1 MEMTSLII
9 VGVVVLVAIITIIG
23 ILYRYRK
30 CKSDELLVVYGK
42 TGSHKEKVSERDA
55 KGNLVDREVE
65 IKTAKVYHGGAAF
78 VWPIIQGYEVMS
90 MQPIQLNLVLKN
102 ALSAQNIRVTIPT
115 TVTVAISQE
124 PLIMQ
129 NAANR
134 LLGADDDV
142 KESLISDIVYGQMR
156 LVIASMTIE
165 ELNSDRDKFLAQA
178 RDNINTELNKLG
190 LYLMNINISD
200 IQDAAQYID
209 NLGKKEETKAR
220 AQSQAD
226 IAEEEKKGAIQIA
239 QTTREKEIAIA
250 AATKE
255 QETIVAETNR
265 EKEVAIAKTTK
276 EKETQLAEQHKE
288 QQIAVAEQRK
298 EREIGVA
305 TAQTEEASKVAE
317 QEALRA
323 AKIAEQQAYA
333 TAKEAEFTAKAEAAK
348 AEAEAEKEVRM
359 AVAAQNQEA
368 ETVKAQQEKEAK
380 TAQYESEA
388 RQKAAEA
395 EKAAGVAEQKATI
408 EVSKAKGEAEK
419 AKAEAERV
427 AGTSK
432 VEAQMAVAK
441 TEQERQVEVNE
452 AKAKAEEAKLKAEVI
467 IPAEKA
473 KEKAKIEAE
482 AVKSVAILEAEAEAA
497 KILKAAEAKANA
509 TKMQLEAEAEGTKKK
524 LLAEAEGKKASLM
537 AEAEQ
542 KQAMEMAPALA
553 VEHMIKSGM
562 HPEAIVQYA
571 MTDRWKEV
579 AEANAKV
586 FEHIQL
592 GNVTVYGDSNTA
604 GQFMANMAKNL
615 APSLEIARNL
625 PIADSLK
632 QIITGKKPEESPAN
646 GDKFPPVK

>member
-23 ILYRYRK
+23 ILSRYRK

-65 IKTAKVYHGGAAF
+65 IKTAKVYHGGAVF

-255 QETIVAETNR
+255 QETIV
-265 EKEVAIAKTTK
+265 
-276 EKETQLAEQHKE
+276 AEQHKE

-632 QIITGKKPEESPAN
+632 QIITGKKPEESPAK
-646 GDKFPPVK
+646 GDNFPPVK

>member
-23 ILYRYRK
+23 ILSRYRK

-276 EKETQLAEQHKE
+276 EKETQLAEQYKE

-323 AKIAEQQAYA
+323 
-333 TAKEAEFTAKAEAAK
+333 AKEAEFTAKAEAAK

-632 QIITGKKPEESPAN
+632 QIITGKKPEESPAK
-646 GDKFPPVK
+646 GDNFPPVK

>member
-23 ILYRYRK
+23 ILSRYRK

-323 AKIAEQQAYA
+323 AK
-333 TAKEAEFTAKAEAAK
+333 EAEFTAKAEAAK
-348 AEAEAEKEVRM
+348 AEAEAEKKVRM

-632 QIITGKKPEESPAN
+632 QIITGKKPEESPAK
-646 GDKFPPVK
+646 GDNFPPVK

>member
-9 VGVVVLVAIITIIG
+9 VSVVVLVAIITIIG
-23 ILYRYRK
+23 ILSRYRK

-276 EKETQLAEQHKE
+276 EKETQLAEQYKE

-323 AKIAEQQAYA
+323 ASL
-333 TAKEAEFTAKAEAAK
+333 AEFTAKAEAAK

-632 QIITGKKPEESPAN
+632 QIITGKKPEESPAK
-646 GDKFPPVK
+646 GDNFPPVK

>member
-23 ILYRYRK
+23 ILSRYRK

-255 QETIVAETNR
+255 QETIV
-265 EKEVAIAKTTK
+265 
-276 EKETQLAEQHKE
+276 AEQHKE

-632 QIITGKKPEESPAN
+632 QIITGKKPEESPAK
-646 GDKFPPVK
+646 GDNFPPAK

>member
-9 VGVVVLVAIITIIG
+9 VGVVAIITIIG
-23 ILYRYRK
+23 ILSRYRK

-348 AEAEAEKEVRM
+348 AEAEAE
-359 AVAAQNQEA
+359 
-368 ETVKAQQEKEAK
+368 
-380 TAQYESEA
+380 
-388 RQKAAEA
+388 
-395 EKAAGVAEQKATI
+395 
-408 EVSKAKGEAEK
+408 
-419 AKAEAERV
+419 
-427 AGTSK
+427 
-432 VEAQMAVAK
+432 
-441 TEQERQVEVNE
+441 
-452 AKAKAEEAKLKAEVI
+452 
-467 IPAEKA
+467 
-473 KEKAKIEAE
+473 
-482 AVKSVAILEAEAEAA
+482 AA

-632 QIITGKKPEESPAN
+632 QIITGKKPEESPAK
-646 GDKFPPVK
+646 GDNFPPVK

>member
-1 MEMTSLII
+1 MVKQALT
-9 VGVVVLVAIITIIG
+9 
-23 ILYRYRK
+23 K
-30 CKSDELLVVYGK
+30 
-42 TGSHKEKVSERDA
+42 KVSERDA

-265 EKEVAIAKTTK
+265 
-276 EKETQLAEQHKE
+276 
-288 QQIAVAEQRK
+288 R
-298 EREIGVA
+298 
-305 TAQTEEASKVAE
+305 
-317 QEALRA
+317 
-323 AKIAEQQAYA
+323 
-333 TAKEAEFTAKAEAAK
+333 
-348 AEAEAEKEVRM
+348 
-359 AVAAQNQEA
+359 
-368 ETVKAQQEKEAK
+368 
-380 TAQYESEA
+380 
-388 RQKAAEA
+388 
-395 EKAAGVAEQKATI
+395 
-408 EVSKAKGEAEK
+408 
-419 AKAEAERV
+419 
-427 AGTSK
+427 
-432 VEAQMAVAK
+432 
-441 TEQERQVEVNE
+441 
-452 AKAKAEEAKLKAEVI
+452 
-467 IPAEKA
+467 
-473 KEKAKIEAE
+473 
-482 AVKSVAILEAEAEAA
+482 
-497 KILKAAEAKANA
+497 
-509 TKMQLEAEAEGTKKK
+509 KK
-524 LLAEAEGKKASLM
+524 LLLLRPLKRKKLNWPSSIRSSKLLLQSK
-537 AEAEQ
+537 ERNVKLVWLQ
-542 KQAMEMAPALA
+542 PKL
-553 VEHMIKSGM
+553 KK
-562 HPEAIVQYA
+562 HP
-571 MTDRWKEV
+571 K
-579 AEANAKV
+579 
-586 FEHIQL
+586 L
-592 GNVTVYGDSNTA
+592 
-604 GQFMANMAKNL
+604 
-615 APSLEIARNL
+615 PS
-625 PIADSLK
+625 
-632 QIITGKKPEESPAN
+632 KKH
-646 GDKFPPVK
+646 

>member
-23 ILYRYRK
+23 ILSRYRK

-42 TGSHKEKVSERDA
+42 TGSHKEKVSECDA

-305 TAQTEEASKVAE
+305 TAQTEEAFKVAE

-323 AKIAEQQAYA
+323 AK
-333 TAKEAEFTAKAEAAK
+333 AEAAK
-348 AEAEAEKEVRM
+348 AESEALRK
-359 AVAAQNQEA
+359 AA
-368 ETVKAQQEKEAK
+368 AK
-380 TAQYESEA
+380 T
-388 RQKAAEA
+388 
-395 EKAAGVAEQKATI
+395 
-408 EVSKAKGEAEK
+408 EK

-432 VEAQMAVAK
+432 V
-441 TEQERQVEVNE
+441 
-452 AKAKAEEAKLKAEVI
+452 KAEVI

-497 KILKAAEAKANA
+497 KILKAA
-509 TKMQLEAEAEGTKKK
+509 
-524 LLAEAEGKKASLM
+524 
-537 AEAEQ
+537 
-542 KQAMEMAPALA
+542 
-553 VEHMIKSGM
+553 
-562 HPEAIVQYA
+562 
-571 MTDRWKEV
+571 
-579 AEANAKV
+579 
-586 FEHIQL
+586 
-592 GNVTVYGDSNTA
+592 
-604 GQFMANMAKNL
+604 
-615 APSLEIARNL
+615 
-625 PIADSLK
+625 DSLK

>member
-23 ILYRYRK
+23 ILSRYRK

-473 KEKAKIEAE
+473 KEKAKIEA
-482 AVKSVAILEAEAEAA
+482 
-497 KILKAAEAKANA
+497 
-509 TKMQLEAEAEGTKKK
+509 KKK

-632 QIITGKKPEESPAN
+632 QIITGKKPEESPAK
-646 GDKFPPVK
+646 GDNFPPVK

>member
-23 ILYRYRK
+23 ILSRYRK

-348 AEAEAEKEVRM
+348 A
-359 AVAAQNQEA
+359 VAAQNQEA

-632 QIITGKKPEESPAN
+632 QIITGKKPEESPAK
-646 GDKFPPVK
+646 GDEFPPVK

>member
-1 MEMTSLII
+1 MTSLII

-23 ILYRYRK
+23 ILSRYRK

-55 KGNLVDREVE
+55 NGNLVDREVE

-348 AEAEAEKEVRM
+348 
-359 AVAAQNQEA
+359 
-368 ETVKAQQEKEAK
+368 
-380 TAQYESEA
+380 
-388 RQKAAEA
+388 
-395 EKAAGVAEQKATI
+395 
-408 EVSKAKGEAEK
+408 
-419 AKAEAERV
+419 
-427 AGTSK
+427 
-432 VEAQMAVAK
+432 
-441 TEQERQVEVNE
+441 
-452 AKAKAEEAKLKAEVI
+452 
-467 IPAEKA
+467 
-473 KEKAKIEAE
+473 
-482 AVKSVAILEAEAEAA
+482 
-497 KILKAAEAKANA
+497 
-509 TKMQLEAEAEGTKKK
+509 KK

-632 QIITGKKPEESPAN
+632 QIITGKKPEESPAK
-646 GDKFPPVK
+646 GDNFPPVK

>member
-23 ILYRYRK
+23 ILSRYRK

-359 AVAAQNQEA
+359 A
-368 ETVKAQQEKEAK
+368 
-380 TAQYESEA
+380 
-388 RQKAAEA
+388 EA

-632 QIITGKKPEESPAN
+632 QIITGKKPEESPAK
-646 GDKFPPVK
+646 GDNFPPVK

>member
-23 ILYRYRK
+23 ILSRYRK

-239 QTTREKEIAIA
+239 QTTRE
-250 AATKE
+250 KE

-632 QIITGKKPEESPAN
+632 QIITGKKPEESPAK
-646 GDKFPPVK
+646 GDNFPPVK

>member
-23 ILYRYRK
+23 ILSRYRK

-348 AEAEAEKEVRM
+348 A
-359 AVAAQNQEA
+359 VAAQNQEA

-632 QIITGKKPEESPAN
+632 QIITGKKPEESPAK
-646 GDKFPPVK
+646 GDNFPPVK

>member
-23 ILYRYRK
+23 ILSRYRK

-419 AKAEAERV
+419 AKAEA
-427 AGTSK
+427 
-432 VEAQMAVAK
+432 QMAVAK

-632 QIITGKKPEESPAN
+632 QIITGKKPEESPAK
-646 GDKFPPVK
+646 GDNFPPVK

>member
-23 ILYRYRK
+23 ILSRYRK

-65 IKTAKVYHGGAAF
+65 IKTAKVYHGGVAF

-90 MQPIQLNLVLKN
+90 MRPIQLNLVLKN

-255 QETIVAETNR
+255 QETIV
-265 EKEVAIAKTTK
+265 
-276 EKETQLAEQHKE
+276 AEQHKE

-646 GDKFPPVK
+646 SDKFPPVK

>member
-9 VGVVVLVAIITIIG
+9 VGVVAIIG
-23 ILYRYRK
+23 ILSRYRK

-129 NAANR
+129 NA
-134 LLGADDDV
+134 
-142 KESLISDIVYGQMR
+142 
-156 LVIASMTIE
+156 
-165 ELNSDRDKFLAQA
+165 
-178 RDNINTELNKLG
+178 
-190 LYLMNINISD
+190 
-200 IQDAAQYID
+200 
-209 NLGKKEETKAR
+209 
-220 AQSQAD
+220 
-226 IAEEEKKGAIQIA
+226 
-239 QTTREKEIAIA
+239 
-250 AATKE
+250 
-255 QETIVAETNR
+255 
-265 EKEVAIAKTTK
+265 
-276 EKETQLAEQHKE
+276 
-288 QQIAVAEQRK
+288 
-298 EREIGVA
+298 
-305 TAQTEEASKVAE
+305 
-317 QEALRA
+317 
-323 AKIAEQQAYA
+323 
-333 TAKEAEFTAKAEAAK
+333 
-348 AEAEAEKEVRM
+348 
-359 AVAAQNQEA
+359 
-368 ETVKAQQEKEAK
+368 
-380 TAQYESEA
+380 
-388 RQKAAEA
+388 
-395 EKAAGVAEQKATI
+395 
-408 EVSKAKGEAEK
+408 
-419 AKAEAERV
+419 
-427 AGTSK
+427 
-432 VEAQMAVAK
+432 
-441 TEQERQVEVNE
+441 
-452 AKAKAEEAKLKAEVI
+452 
-467 IPAEKA
+467 
-473 KEKAKIEAE
+473 
-482 AVKSVAILEAEAEAA
+482 VKSVAILEAE
-497 KILKAAEAKANA
+497 AEAKANA

-524 LLAEAEGKKASLM
+524 LLAEGKKASLM

-632 QIITGKKPEESPAN
+632 QIITGKKPEESPAK
-646 GDKFPPVK
+646 GDNLPPVK

>member
-23 ILYRYRK
+23 ILSRYRK

-452 AKAKAEEAKLKAEVI
+452 AKAKAEVI

-632 QIITGKKPEESPAN
+632 QIITGKKPEESPAK
-646 GDKFPPVK
+646 GDEFPPVK

>member
-1 MEMTSLII
+1 MGMTSLII

-23 ILYRYRK
+23 ILSRYRK

-333 TAKEAEFTAKAEAAK
+333 TTKEAEFTAKAEAAK
-348 AEAEAEKEVRM
+348 AEAEAEKEVRI
-359 AVAAQNQEA
+359 AVAEA
-368 ETVKAQQEKEAK
+368 EKEVK

-562 HPEAIVQYA
+562 HPETIVQYA

>member
-1 MEMTSLII
+1 M
-9 VGVVVLVAIITIIG
+9 
-23 ILYRYRK
+23 
-30 CKSDELLVVYGK
+30 VVYGK

-265 EKEVAIAKTTK
+265 EKEVA
-276 EKETQLAEQHKE
+276 
-288 QQIAVAEQRK
+288 
-298 EREIGVA
+298 
-305 TAQTEEASKVAE
+305 
-317 QEALRA
+317 
-323 AKIAEQQAYA
+323 
-333 TAKEAEFTAKAEAAK
+333 
-348 AEAEAEKEVRM
+348 
-359 AVAAQNQEA
+359 
-368 ETVKAQQEKEAK
+368 
-380 TAQYESEA
+380 
-388 RQKAAEA
+388 
-395 EKAAGVAEQKATI
+395 
-408 EVSKAKGEAEK
+408 
-419 AKAEAERV
+419 
-427 AGTSK
+427 
-432 VEAQMAVAK
+432 
-441 TEQERQVEVNE
+441 
-452 AKAKAEEAKLKAEVI
+452 
-467 IPAEKA
+467 
-473 KEKAKIEAE
+473 
-482 AVKSVAILEAEAEAA
+482 
-497 KILKAAEAKANA
+497 
-509 TKMQLEAEAEGTKKK
+509 
-524 LLAEAEGKKASLM
+524 
-537 AEAEQ
+537 
-542 KQAMEMAPALA
+542 
-553 VEHMIKSGM
+553 
-562 HPEAIVQYA
+562 
-571 MTDRWKEV
+571 
-579 AEANAKV
+579 EANAKV

-632 QIITGKKPEESPAN
+632 QIITGKKPEESPAK
-646 GDKFPPVK
+646 GDEFPPVK

>member
-23 ILYRYRK
+23 ILSRYRK

-142 KESLISDIVYGQMR
+142 KESLILDIVYGQMR

-255 QETIVAETNR
+255 QETLV
-265 EKEVAIAKTTK
+265 
-276 EKETQLAEQHKE
+276 AEQHKE

-632 QIITGKKPEESPAN
+632 QIITGKKPEESPAK
-646 GDKFPPVK
+646 GDNFPPVK

>member
-23 ILYRYRK
+23 ILSRYRK

-190 LYLMNINISD
+190 LYLMNISD

-226 IAEEEKKGAIQIA
+226 IAEE
-239 QTTREKEIAIA
+239 
-250 AATKE
+250 
-255 QETIVAETNR
+255 
-265 EKEVAIAKTTK
+265 
-276 EKETQLAEQHKE
+276 
-288 QQIAVAEQRK
+288 
-298 EREIGVA
+298 
-305 TAQTEEASKVAE
+305 
-317 QEALRA
+317 
-323 AKIAEQQAYA
+323 
-333 TAKEAEFTAKAEAAK
+333 
-348 AEAEAEKEVRM
+348 EKEVRM

-388 RQKAAEA
+388 RQKAA
-395 EKAAGVAEQKATI
+395 
-408 EVSKAKGEAEK
+408 
-419 AKAEAERV
+419 
-427 AGTSK
+427 
-432 VEAQMAVAK
+432 
-441 TEQERQVEVNE
+441 
-452 AKAKAEEAKLKAEVI
+452 
-467 IPAEKA
+467 
-473 KEKAKIEAE
+473 
-482 AVKSVAILEAEAEAA
+482 

-509 TKMQLEAEAEGTKKK
+509 TKMQLE
-524 LLAEAEGKKASLM
+524 AEAEGKKASLM

-632 QIITGKKPEESPAN
+632 QIITGKKPEESPAK
-646 GDKFPPVK
+646 GDNFPPVK

>member
-9 VGVVVLVAIITIIG
+9 VGVVAIITIIG
-23 ILYRYRK
+23 ILSRYRK

-190 LYLMNINISD
+190 LYLMNISD

-276 EKETQLAEQHKE
+276 EKETQLAEQ
-288 QQIAVAEQRK
+288 QIAVAEQRK

-333 TAKEAEFTAKAEAAK
+333 TAK
-348 AEAEAEKEVRM
+348 
-359 AVAAQNQEA
+359 
-368 ETVKAQQEKEAK
+368 
-380 TAQYESEA
+380 
-388 RQKAAEA
+388 
-395 EKAAGVAEQKATI
+395 
-408 EVSKAKGEAEK
+408 
-419 AKAEAERV
+419 
-427 AGTSK
+427 
-432 VEAQMAVAK
+432 
-441 TEQERQVEVNE
+441 
-452 AKAKAEEAKLKAEVI
+452 
-467 IPAEKA
+467 
-473 KEKAKIEAE
+473 
-482 AVKSVAILEAEAEAA
+482 
-497 KILKAAEAKANA
+497 
-509 TKMQLEAEAEGTKKK
+509 KK
-524 LLAEAEGKKASLM
+524 LLAEGKKASLM

-604 GQFMANMAKNL
+604 GQFMAKNL

-632 QIITGKKPEESPAN
+632 QIITGKKPEESPAK
-646 GDKFPPVK
+646 GDNFPPVK

>member
-1 MEMTSLII
+1 MEMTSLSI

-23 ILYRYRK
+23 ILSRYRK
-30 CKSDELLVVYGK
+30 CKSDELLVVYCK

-239 QTTREKEIAIA
+239 QTTREKE
-250 AATKE
+250 
-255 QETIVAETNR
+255 
-265 EKEVAIAKTTK
+265 
-276 EKETQLAEQHKE
+276 TQLAEQHKE

-368 ETVKAQQEKEAK
+368 ETVKAQQE
-380 TAQYESEA
+380 
-388 RQKAAEA
+388 
-395 EKAAGVAEQKATI
+395 
-408 EVSKAKGEAEK
+408 
-419 AKAEAERV
+419 
-427 AGTSK
+427 
-432 VEAQMAVAK
+432 
-441 TEQERQVEVNE
+441 
-452 AKAKAEEAKLKAEVI
+452 
-467 IPAEKA
+467 
-473 KEKAKIEAE
+473 
-482 AVKSVAILEAEAEAA
+482 
-497 KILKAAEAKANA
+497 
-509 TKMQLEAEAEGTKKK
+509 
-524 LLAEAEGKKASLM
+524 
-537 AEAEQ
+537 
-542 KQAMEMAPALA
+542 
-553 VEHMIKSGM
+553 
-562 HPEAIVQYA
+562 
-571 MTDRWKEV
+571 
-579 AEANAKV
+579 
-586 FEHIQL
+586 
-592 GNVTVYGDSNTA
+592 
-604 GQFMANMAKNL
+604 
-615 APSLEIARNL
+615 
-625 PIADSLK
+625 
-632 QIITGKKPEESPAN
+632 
-646 GDKFPPVK
+646 

>member
-1 MEMTSLII
+1 MVKQALTK
-9 VGVVVLVAIITIIG
+9 
-23 ILYRYRK
+23 R
-30 CKSDELLVVYGK
+30 
-42 TGSHKEKVSERDA
+42 KVSERDA

-209 NLGKKEETKAR
+209 NLGKKEET
-220 AQSQAD
+220 
-226 IAEEEKKGAIQIA
+226 
-239 QTTREKEIAIA
+239 
-250 AATKE
+250 
-255 QETIVAETNR
+255 
-265 EKEVAIAKTTK
+265 
-276 EKETQLAEQHKE
+276 
-288 QQIAVAEQRK
+288 
-298 EREIGVA
+298 
-305 TAQTEEASKVAE
+305 
-317 QEALRA
+317 
-323 AKIAEQQAYA
+323 
-333 TAKEAEFTAKAEAAK
+333 
-348 AEAEAEKEVRM
+348 
-359 AVAAQNQEA
+359 
-368 ETVKAQQEKEAK
+368 
-380 TAQYESEA
+380 
-388 RQKAAEA
+388 
-395 EKAAGVAEQKATI
+395 
-408 EVSKAKGEAEK
+408 
-419 AKAEAERV
+419 
-427 AGTSK
+427 
-432 VEAQMAVAK
+432 
-441 TEQERQVEVNE
+441 
-452 AKAKAEEAKLKAEVI
+452 
-467 IPAEKA
+467 
-473 KEKAKIEAE
+473 
-482 AVKSVAILEAEAEAA
+482 
-497 KILKAAEAKANA
+497 
-509 TKMQLEAEAEGTKKK
+509 
-524 LLAEAEGKKASLM
+524 
-537 AEAEQ
+537 
-542 KQAMEMAPALA
+542 
-553 VEHMIKSGM
+553 
-562 HPEAIVQYA
+562 EAIVQYA

-632 QIITGKKPEESPAN
+632 QIITGKKPEESPAK
-646 GDKFPPVK
+646 GDNFPPVK

>member
-23 ILYRYRK
+23 ILSRYRK

-419 AKAEAERV
+419 AKAE
-427 AGTSK
+427 
-432 VEAQMAVAK
+432 
-441 TEQERQVEVNE
+441 
-452 AKAKAEEAKLKAEVI
+452 EAKLKAEVI

-632 QIITGKKPEESPAN
+632 QIITGKKPEESPAK
-646 GDKFPPVK
+646 GDNFPPVK

>member
-23 ILYRYRK
+23 ILSRYRK

-348 AEAEAEKEVRM
+348 AEAE
-359 AVAAQNQEA
+359 
-368 ETVKAQQEKEAK
+368 
-380 TAQYESEA
+380 
-388 RQKAAEA
+388 
-395 EKAAGVAEQKATI
+395 QKATI

-452 AKAKAEEAKLKAEVI
+452 AIAKAEEAKLKAEVI

-632 QIITGKKPEESPAN
+632 QIITGKKPEESPAK
-646 GDKFPPVK
+646 GDNFPPVK

>member
-23 ILYRYRK
+23 ILSRYRK

-78 VWPIIQGYEVMS
+78 VW
-90 MQPIQLNLVLKN
+90 PIQLNLVLKN

-317 QEALRA
+317 QEALR
-323 AKIAEQQAYA
+323 
-333 TAKEAEFTAKAEAAK
+333 
-348 AEAEAEKEVRM
+348 
-359 AVAAQNQEA
+359 
-368 ETVKAQQEKEAK
+368 
-380 TAQYESEA
+380 
-388 RQKAAEA
+388 
-395 EKAAGVAEQKATI
+395 
-408 EVSKAKGEAEK
+408 
-419 AKAEAERV
+419 
-427 AGTSK
+427 
-432 VEAQMAVAK
+432 
-441 TEQERQVEVNE
+441 
-452 AKAKAEEAKLKAEVI
+452 
-467 IPAEKA
+467 
-473 KEKAKIEAE
+473 
-482 AVKSVAILEAEAEAA
+482 
-497 KILKAAEAKANA
+497 
-509 TKMQLEAEAEGTKKK
+509 
-524 LLAEAEGKKASLM
+524 
-537 AEAEQ
+537 
-542 KQAMEMAPALA
+542 
-553 VEHMIKSGM
+553 
-562 HPEAIVQYA
+562 
-571 MTDRWKEV
+571 
-579 AEANAKV
+579 
-586 FEHIQL
+586 
-592 GNVTVYGDSNTA
+592 
-604 GQFMANMAKNL
+604 
-615 APSLEIARNL
+615 
-625 PIADSLK
+625 
-632 QIITGKKPEESPAN
+632 
-646 GDKFPPVK
+646 